1 MQRGRQRQYEYFE
14 RELAHLRSAAREFAD
29 EFPKVGV
36 GRLGLDREPCPDP
49 YVERLLEGFAYLAAR
64 IQLKIDAEF
73 PRFTQNLLET
83 VYPHYL
89 APTPSMVVARFFP
102 DRAQPALAGGHVIP
116 RGTSLRGQVGKGERT
131 PCEYRTGAP
140 LTLWPVEVEEAR
152 YYGAEVR
159 VLGLEALPGPIA
171 RARSAVRL
179 RLRALANLTF
189 DAIEMDA
196 LRLFVSGL
204 GSVGAR
210 LYAGLVGR
218 TCGVVVR
225 PVEDEPT
232 PNPGM
237 APADARVHPAG
248 FDAAEA
254 LIPYDHRSFQGY
266 RLLHEYFA
274 FPQRF
279 MFIEVTGLRRALAQ
293 CRTPVADLILAMDA
307 EDPALEGAVDASC
320 LVPGCV
326 PAINLFP
333 RRADRI
339 FVSERSSEF
348 HVVVDRTRPAD
359 FEVYRVLGV
368 TGYEAGGQETVF
380 RPFYSS
386 MDQDA
391 EGVGG
396 AFFSTFRTPR
406 VISEREKRSGRRSS
420 YAGSEVYVSLVDASS
435 APYSMDLKQLAVET
449 LCTNRDLPL
458 LMPVGVGTT
467 DFTLEIGAPVSSV
480 RVVAGPTPPRASHA
494 EGEFAW
500 RLISHLSLNHLS
512 LSDGPERAGPQA
524 GAAALREILRLYA
537 DWSDPAVR
545 KQVEGVRSVRTQPVV
560 RRVPTPGPI
569 AFARGLEVTVTMDE
583 SAFEGSGCFLLGK
596 VLEQF
601 FARYVS
607 LNSFTETVIRSTERG
622 EIMRWFARVGQRP
635 IF

>member
-1 MQRGRQRQYEYFE
+1 MHRGRQRHYEYFE

-64 IQLKIDAEF
+64 VQLKIDAEF

-89 APTPSMVVARFFP
+89 APTPSMLVARFHP
-102 DRAQPALAGGHVIP
+102 DRAQPALASGHLIP
-116 RGTSLRGQVGKGERT
+116 RGTALRGHVGKGERT
-131 PCEYRTGAP
+131 ACEYRTGAP
-140 LTLWPVEVEEAR
+140 LTLWPIEAEEAR
-152 YYGAEVR
+152 YYGSEVR
-159 VLGLEALPGPIA
+159 VLGLEAFAGPLA
-171 RARSAVRL
+171 RTRSAVRL
-179 RLRALANLTF
+179 RLRALADLSF
-189 DAIEMDA
+189 DAINLDT
-196 LRLFVSGL
+196 LRLFVGGL
-204 GSVGAR
+204 GSVGGR
-210 LYAGLVGR
+210 LYAGLLGR
-218 TCGVVVR
+218 CCGVVVR
-225 PVEDEPT
+225 AAGDEPDV
-232 PNPGM
+232 GA
-237 APADARVHPAG
+237 APPAARVRPAG

-254 LIPYDHRSFQGY
+254 LIPYDERSFQGY

-279 MFIEVTGLRRALAQ
+279 MFVELTGLRAGLARCKTQ
-293 CRTPVADLILAMDA
+293 AVDLIIAMDA

-320 LVPGCV
+320 LTPGCV
-326 PAINLFP
+326 PAVNLFP

-348 HVVVDRTRPAD
+348 HVMVDRTRPAD

-368 TGYEAGGQETVF
+368 TGYEAGGQETAF

-386 MDQDA
+386 LDQDSDA
-391 EGVGG
+391 ASG
-396 AFFSTFRTPR
+396 AYFSAYRTPR
-406 VISEREKRSGRRSS
+406 VVSEQEKRSGRRST

-435 APYSMDLKQLAVET
+435 APCSMDLKQLGVET
-449 LCTNRDLPL
+449 LCSNRDLPL
-458 LMPVGVGTT
+458 LMPLGLGAT

-494 EGEFAW
+494 EGEISW

-512 LSDGPERAGPQA
+512 LSDGADRAGS
-524 GAAALREILRLYA
+524 GAVALREMLRLYS

-545 KQVEGVRSVRTQPVV
+545 KQVEGVRSVRPAQVV

-569 AFARGLEVTVTMDE
+569 AFARGLEVAVTLDE
-583 SAFEGSGCFLLGK
+583 SSFEGVGCFLLGK

-607 LNSFTETVIRSTERG
+607 LNSFTETVVRSTERG
-622 EIMRWFARVGQRP
+622 EIMRWSARVGQRP

>member
-1 MQRGRQRQYEYFE
+1 MQEGRQRHYEYFE
-14 RELAHLRSAAREFAD
+14 RELAHLRSAAREFAE

-64 IQLKIDAEF
+64 VQLKIDAEF

-89 APTPSMVVARFFP
+89 APTPSMLVARFYP
-102 DRAQPALAGGHVIP
+102 DRAQPALAAGHLIP
-116 RGTSLRGQVGKGERT
+116 RGTALRGRLGKDERT
-131 PCEYRTGAP
+131 ACEYRTGAP
-140 LTLWPVEVEEAR
+140 LTLWPIEVQEAR

-159 VLGLEALPGPIA
+159 VLGLDAFGGSIGGA
-171 RARSAVRL
+171 RAAVRL
-179 RLRALANLTF
+179 RLQALADLSF
-189 DAIEMDA
+189 DTIEMDT
-196 LRLFVSGL
+196 LRLYVTGL

-210 LYAGLVGR
+210 LYAGLLGR
-218 TCGVVVR
+218 SCGVVVR
-225 PVEDEPT
+225 PVDEEAAA
-232 PNPGM
+232 PGFH
-237 APADARVHPAG
+237 PPDARILPAG
-248 FDAAEA
+248 FDASEA
-254 LIPYDHRSFQGY
+254 LIPFDHRSFQGY

-279 MFIEVTGLRRALAQ
+279 MFVDVVGLRRALAQ
-293 CRTPVADLILAMDA
+293 CRTSAVDLILAMDA

-326 PAINLFP
+326 PAVNLFP

-348 HVVVDRTRPAD
+348 HVVVDRTRPSD
-359 FEVYRVLGV
+359 FEVYRVLSV
-368 TGYEAGGQETVF
+368 TGYEAGGRETVF

-386 MDQDA
+386 FDQDA
-391 EGVGG
+391 DGTGG
-396 AFFSTFRTPR
+396 AFFTTYRAPR
-406 VISEREKRSGRRSS
+406 VISEREKRAGRRSS
-420 YAGSEVYVSLVDASS
+420 YAGSEVFVSLVDASS

-458 LMPVGVGTT
+458 LMPLGVGST
-467 DFTLEIGAPVSSV
+467 DFTLEIGAPVASV

-494 EGEFAW
+494 EGELSW

-512 LSDGPERAGPQA
+512 LSDGPERAGPQS
-524 GAAALREILRLYA
+524 GAAALREILRLYS

-545 KQVEGVRSVRTQPVV
+545 KQVEGVRSVQTRPII

-569 AFARGLEVTVTMDE
+569 AFARGLEVTVTLDE
-583 SAFEGSGCFLLGK
+583 TAFEGSGCFLLGK

-601 FARYVS
+601 FARYVA
-607 LNSFTETVIRSTERG
+607 LNSFTETVVRSTERG
-622 EIMRWFARVGQRP
+622 EIMRWSARVGQRP